1 MPINLS
7 LLTRAEELRRELS
20 ALRVRELRLLTEIA
34 DLHRQLRS
42 ASSEQQSAWIAR
54 IRSRRSGSEQPGSG
68 SRTVSLEER
77 TNDSSS
83 PSSN

>member
-20 ALRVRELRLLTEIA
+20 ALRVRELKLLAEIA
-34 DLHRQLRS
+34 DFHRQFRS
-42 ASSEQQSAWIAR
+42 VSSERQSAWIAG
-54 IRSRRSGSEQPGSG
+54 IRPRRSGSEPPGSG
-68 SRTVSLEER
+68 SRTVSSEEQ